1 VLDGAGSCRD
11 NDAPVALKTTHH
23 LTRMLR
29 DLRSEDSSAA
39 AQVAELIYPE
49 LRKLARACLARERPG
64 HILQPTALVNET
76 YLRLLGHRD
85 HDWRNRAHFFAA
97 AATTMRRILIDH
109 ARKRPPGTTTVLEDV
124 AASQPAANASI
135 DVLALDEALRELGH
149 IAPNQARVVE
159 LRYFVGLTI
168 AEVAE
173 VLGQSPRTVDTHWLA
188 ARQWLHRRLTA

>member
-1 VLDGAGSCRD
+1 
-11 NDAPVALKTTHH
+11 
-23 LTRMLR
+23 MLR
-29 DLRSEDSSAA
+29 GLRAEDASAA
-39 AQVAELIYPE
+39 AQVADLIYPE
-49 LRKLARACLARERPG
+49 LRKLARAYLARERPG

-109 ARKRPPGTTTVLEDV
+109 ARKRPPGEMTVLEEV
-124 AASQPAANASI
+124 AASQSAEHTSI
-135 DVLALDEALRELGH
+135 DLLALDEALRELAR

-159 LRYFVGLTI
+159 LRYFAGLTI
-168 AEVAE
+168 AEAAE
-173 VLGQSPRTVDTHWLA
+173 VLGCSPRTVDTHWLA